1 MKPKIIIRIAILLA
15 VAAAIYWFGVRKPV
29 PSTAI
34 KISGNIEMTQV
45 DIAFKVPGK
54 LIERT
59 VDEGQDVKKGM
70 LIARLDP
77 EQATRQHERDQ
88 AAVASAKAQWQ
99 QTLTAVSLQ
108 KETMAADLQMKQA
121 ELKQAESRLA
131 ELQAGWRKQEVDEA
145 RAALEQAVSEEQR
158 ATRDWN
164 RAETLHKTDDI
175 STSQYD
181 QFQRNYRTAVAA
193 AKSARDH
200 LSMIE
205 EGTRK
210 EQIDQARDLVDR
222 AKAAVRMSQTN
233 QLELQRKL
241 QQVQTSEAELGR
253 SQAQAQYAASQLS
266 DTSAFSPVDGTVLT
280 KAAEAGQVL
289 AAGTTVVTIGDT
301 DHPWLRGY
309 INEPDLGHVK
319 LGARVKVTTDSFQG
333 KVYWGKITFI
343 SSEAE
348 YTPKQIQTQ
357 EERVKLVYRIKIEI
371 PNPQHELKSNMP
383 VDAEIVLE

>member
-1 MKPKIIIRIAILLA
+1 VKPKIIIRSLLLIAVLA
-15 VAAAIYWFGVRKPV
+15 AGYWFFLRHAAASP
-29 PSTAI
+29 AL

-77 EQATRQHERDQ
+77 EQATRQTQRDQ
-88 AAVASAKAQWQ
+88 ASVVSASTQLQ
-99 QTLTAVSLQ
+99 QMLTAVALQ
-108 KETMAADLQMKQA
+108 KETMAADLQMKRA
-121 ELKQAESRLA
+121 DLRQAESHLA
-131 ELQAGWRKQEVDEA
+131 ELVTGNRQQDIDQA
-145 RAALEQAVSEEQR
+145 RAALDEAASEEQR
-158 ATRDWN
+158 ATKDWT

-175 STSQYD
+175 STAQYD
-181 QFQRNYRTAVAA
+181 QYQRNYRTAVAA
-193 AKSARDH
+193 AKQARER
-200 LSMIE
+200 LSLML

-210 EQIDQARDLVDR
+210 EEIDQARDMVDR
-222 AKAAVRMSQTN
+222 AKAAVRLSESN
-233 QLELQRKL
+233 QLELKRKEE
-241 QQVQTSEAELGR
+241 QVRTSQADLNR
-253 SQAQAQYAASQLS
+253 STAQAQLSESQLS
-266 DTSAFSPVDGTVLT
+266 DTTAMSPVDGTVLT
-280 KAAEAGQVL
+280 KAAEVGQVL

-309 INEPDLGHVK
+309 INETDLGRIK
-319 LGARVKVTTDSFQG
+319 LGTKVKVTSDSFKD
-333 KVYWGKITFI
+333 KVYWGHISFI

-383 VDAEIVLE
+383 VDAEIVVE